1 LYNLVC
7 KAKVPKRGKIN
18 MTDFKAVLL
27 EQEMSRKK
35 FLSYIGLAMLT
46 LFGLNNFISLLQ
58 GKQIP
63 GQHLINQPDQNPE
76 AFGTRKFGV

>member
-1 LYNLVC
+1 M
-7 KAKVPKRGKIN
+7 AAIRP
-18 MTDFKAVLL
+18 ALL

-35 FLSYIGLAMLT
+35 FLLYIGFAMMT

-63 GQHLINQPDQNPE
+63 GQHLIDPQNENPS
-76 AFGTRKFGV
+76 AFGTRKFGA